1 MLGCLCDRSSTATRL
16 GFGHTIPDNFGAAMK
31 IIPDR
36 APVHTQERLWRR
48 DFSNGAKLRRAD
60 LENGASHLDLYHTE
74 GLPKGNKSSS
84 ETQGQIV
91 GARGSLN
98 GRKNMARRK
107 IKNGEKSPW
116 RQCLTRPVP
125 NGCRRSAF

>member
-48 DFSNGAKLRRAD
+48 DFSNGAKLHRAD

-74 GLPKGNKSSS
+74 GLPKVNKSSS

-91 GARGSLN
+91 GARGILN
-98 GRKNMARRK
+98 GRENMARRK
-107 IKNGEKSPW
+107 IKNGEKSP
-116 RQCLTRPVP
+116 
-125 NGCRRSAF
+125 